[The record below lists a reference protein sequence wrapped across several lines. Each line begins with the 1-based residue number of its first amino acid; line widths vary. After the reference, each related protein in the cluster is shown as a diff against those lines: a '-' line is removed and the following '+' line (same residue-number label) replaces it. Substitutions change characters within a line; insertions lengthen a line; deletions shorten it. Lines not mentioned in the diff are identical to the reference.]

1 MDSAY
6 LVLGLAM
13 LATVVYL
20 GRLLIRERGDF
31 EAGGRS
37 GHHEF
42 FVKAKQRK

>member
-1 MDSAY
+1 MDSTY
-6 LVLGLAM
+6 LVLGLAV

-31 EAGGRS
+31 EAGGQS
-37 GHHEF
+37 GHHKF